1 MRNKKSPYSPF
12 KERLQTRRLT
22 SGMLRRET
30 RVPEPSRFKAEIVLA
45 RAA

>member
-1 MRNKKSPYSPF
+1 MLKKKVFSPF

-22 SGMLRRET
+22 SGTTRRET
-30 RVPEPSRFKAEIVLA
+30 RRPEPAKSQQDSIVLA

>member
-22 SGMLRRET
+22 SGTIRRET
-30 RVPEPSRFKAEIVLA
+30 RVPEAPKAHREIVLA